1 LYRHSSQKS
10 AAPSRGVPQRG
21 HSSAAAVGSDA
32 NPGGDGDDGGAE
44 AGDADDEEYDDGGC
58 EP

>member
-1 LYRHSSQKS
+1 M
-10 AAPSRGVPQRG
+10 PQCG

-32 NPGGDGDDGGAE
+32 NPGGEGDDGGAD